1 MKVLIIEDDR
11 FERQAMEK
19 LFRVFYADRFEVV
32 SVAPDG
38 KSGLN
43 LLEKDE
49 FDLLMLDINL
59 PDLTG
64 IEILKNLYEK
74 ESKTTVIM
82 VTAYS
87 DYEHLRSSMRYNS
100 FDYLL
105 KPYSM
110 DSFKEAI
117 DRYLKSISAEEQFG
131 HKGIVQKV
139 KRYIEENYMNSIG
152 LEDIAASVNLD
163 KSYIGRVFKK
173 EEGSSIMMYLLTVRM
188 DNAKELLKRG
198 MSVAE
203 VSERVGF
210 SDTAYFGKCFKKYTG
225 TSPSEAR

>member
-11 FERQAMEK
+11 FERQALEK
-19 LFRVFYADRFEVV
+19 LFRVFYSDFFEVV
-32 SVAPDG
+32 SVAADG
-38 KSGLN
+38 RSGLGF
-43 LLEKDE
+43 LERDE

-59 PDLTG
+59 PDITG
-64 IEILKNLYEK
+64 IDILKGLFEK
-74 ESKTTVIM
+74 ESRTTVIM

-105 KPYSM
+105 KPYSI
-110 DSFKEAI
+110 DSFREAI
-117 DRYLKSISAEEQFG
+117 DRYLKSLSQEEQFG
-131 HKGIVQKV
+131 HKGIVQKI
-139 KRYIEENYMNSIG
+139 KKFIGENYMNSIG
-152 LEDIAASVNLD
+152 LEDIASHVNLD

-173 EEGSSIMMYLLTVRM
+173 EEGLSIMLYLLTVRM
-188 DNAKELLKRG
+188 DNARELLKRG

-203 VSERVGF
+203 VAERVGF

-225 TSPSEAR
+225 TAPSEAR